1 MEENLMKKGILSVL
15 SMLIGGLV
23 ATGIAEKRNRKKI
36 NDAWKMSEKHLN
48 LLIMMSEWVRIKQE
62 GKNISDYLKQ
72 NNYKT
77 VAIYG
82 MSYVGERL
90 LKELQDSDVDV
101 KYAID
106 KKADERYSEVDIYLP
121 DEELEKVDVII
132 VTAITFMDEIEK
144 MLSEKVECP
153 IISLEDILYEI

>member
-1 MEENLMKKGILSVL
+1 MLRLNYMEENLMKKGIMSVL

-23 ATGIAEKRNRKKI
+23 ATGIEEKRNRKKI

-82 MSYVGERL
+82 MS
-90 LKELQDSDVDV
+90 
-101 KYAID
+101 
-106 KKADERYSEVDIYLP
+106 
-121 DEELEKVDVII
+121 
-132 VTAITFMDEIEK
+132 
-144 MLSEKVECP
+144 
-153 IISLEDILYEI
+153 

>member
-1 MEENLMKKGILSVL
+1 
-15 SMLIGGLV
+15 MLIGGLV

-90 LKELQDSDVDV
+90 LKNC
-101 KYAID
+101 
-106 KKADERYSEVDIYLP
+106 R
-121 DEELEKVDVII
+121 I
-132 VTAITFMDEIEK
+132 VM
-144 MLSEKVECP
+144 
-153 IISLEDILYEI
+153 

>member
-1 MEENLMKKGILSVL
+1 MKKGILSVL

-90 LKELQDSDVDV
+90 IEELKGSEIKVAYGIDRNAGGLYADVDIV
-101 KYAID
+101 SPD
-106 KKADERYSEVDIYLP
+106 DSLEDVDA
-121 DEELEKVDVII
+121 VI
-132 VTAITFMDEIEK
+132 VTSIFYMEEIE
-144 MLSEKVECP
+144 MDLSDKLSCP
-153 IISLEDILYEI
+153 IVSLEDI

>member
-1 MEENLMKKGILSVL
+1 MKKGNSVCFINAYWRV
-15 SMLIGGLV
+15 SC
-23 ATGIAEKRNRKKI
+23 NRDCGKKKPKKI

-153 IISLEDILYEI
+153 IISLEDIFI